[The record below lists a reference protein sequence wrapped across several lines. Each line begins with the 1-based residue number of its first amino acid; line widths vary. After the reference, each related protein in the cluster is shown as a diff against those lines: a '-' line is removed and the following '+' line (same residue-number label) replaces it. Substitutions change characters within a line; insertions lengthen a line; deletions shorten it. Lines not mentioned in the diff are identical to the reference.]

1 MRTAFLNEITNLMRK
16 HKDIIVITADMGF
29 SVFEGLQKE
38 FPNRFMNTGITEQSS
53 IGIATGLALSGYT
66 VYFYAQ
72 AQFATMRCF
81 EQVRLDVAFHNLNVK
96 IIGVASGFST
106 NQLGVSHYAIEDV
119 ALMRLLPNMTVLTPG
134 DPYESSELTR
144 LSYETA
150 GPVYIRINKSG
161 TPLVHNNKKPAI
173 VIGKGLKIRAGK
185 GCSLLVSGSLLPVAV
200 AAADMLSEQGIQ
212 TSVISFHTVKPLDKA
227 LILQEARFTKNIF
240 TLEDHF
246 ITGGFGSAVAEVLA
260 EANSTARFLRLGVPD
275 RFTSVVGSQ
284 EYLLAENGLSKEEIV
299 KTIVQHLKHK
309 L

>member
-1 MRTAFLNEITNLMRK
+1 
-16 HKDIIVITADMGF
+16 
-29 SVFEGLQKE
+29 
-38 FPNRFMNTGITEQSS
+38 
-53 IGIATGLALSGYT
+53 
-66 VYFYAQ
+66 
-72 AQFATMRCF
+72 
-81 EQVRLDVAFHNLNVK
+81 
-96 IIGVASGFST
+96 
-106 NQLGVSHYAIEDV
+106 
-119 ALMRLLPNMTVLTPG
+119 
-134 DPYESSELTR
+134 
-144 LSYETA
+144 
-150 GPVYIRINKSG
+150 
-161 TPLVHNNKKPAI
+161 
-173 VIGKGLKIRAGK
+173 
-185 GCSLLVSGSLLPVAV
+185 VSGSLLPVAV